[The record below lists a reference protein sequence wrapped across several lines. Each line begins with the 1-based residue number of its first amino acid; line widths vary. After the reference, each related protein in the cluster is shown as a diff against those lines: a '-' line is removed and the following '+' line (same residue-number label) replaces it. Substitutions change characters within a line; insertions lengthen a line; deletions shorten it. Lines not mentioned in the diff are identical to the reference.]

1 MPLNLCTSVDEV
13 VECDLLNQKNKNPQ
27 NADKYDPLIKD

>member
-1 MPLNLCTSVDEV
+1 MPFNLCTTVDEV

-27 NADKYDPLIKD
+27 NADKYGPSIKD